1 MPQTYFANALDRRRK
16 SDYDACGS
24 CFAGNVMLT
33 SHGTAFVVAMMA
45 GAALTLAAPRAA
57 AQQPF
62 PAKPIRIVVGVT
74 PGGTADIIA
83 RLMGVKMSDNWGQ
96 PVVIENRLPV
106 VVANTTV
113 VKANPDGY
121 TLLLASPAI
130 AIRAALF
137 SNLPYDTLKDFA
149 GVTEVG
155 FSNTVVV
162 ASPASGV
169 KSVKELAAYANARP
183 GKVFFATPAAG
194 GADHMNVERF
204 RLAAG
209 IKAQHVAYKGPVESL
224 IEVAAGRALFT
235 ATGLTAAMPLIKEG
249 KLVAL
254 VQRVPGLPGVPLA
267 AEVAPEW
274 TRIGAQ
280 AMLAPAGTP
289 LAIRRQL
296 SVEIARILNLP
307 DIKERL
313 NAASFHVTT
322 TTPEEH
328 ERNLRADIAAFA
340 KVIKEIGLK
349 PN

>member
-1 MPQTYFANALDRRRK
+1 MHAVR
-16 SDYDACGS
+16 
-24 CFAGNVMLT
+24 
-33 SHGTAFVVAMMA
+33 
-45 GAALTLAAPRAA
+45 GAALVFAIGALFAAMPDVS
-57 AQQPF
+57 AQQSF
-62 PAKPIRIVVGVT
+62 PSKPIRIVVGVT

-83 RLMGVKMSDNWGQ
+83 RLMGVKITDNWGQ
-96 PVVIENRLPV
+96 PMVIENRLPV
-106 VVANTTV
+106 VVANTIV
-113 VKANPDGY
+113 AKATPDGY

-137 SNLPYDTLKDFA
+137 TNLPYDTLKDFA

-155 FSNTVVV
+155 SSNTVVV
-162 ASPASGV
+162 TTPGTGV
-169 KSVKELAAYANARP
+169 KSIKDLAAYANARP

-209 IKAQHVAYKGPVESL
+209 IKAQHVAFKGPVESL
-224 IEVAAGRALFT
+224 IEVAAGRSLFT
-235 ATGLTAAMPLIKEG
+235 ATGLTAAMPLIKDG

-267 AEVAPEW
+267 ADVVPEW

-289 LAIRRQL
+289 LAIRQKL
-296 SVEIARILNLP
+296 SKEIARVLNLP
-307 DIKERL
+307 DIRERL
-313 NAASFHVTT
+313 NAAAFHVTT
-322 TTPEEH
+322 STPEEH
-328 ERNLRADIAAFA
+328 EHNLRADIAAFA

>member
-1 MPQTYFANALDRRRK
+1 MHDSRRMAL
-16 SDYDACGS
+16 A
-24 CFAGNVMLT
+24 
-33 SHGTAFVVAMMA
+33 
-45 GAALTLAAPRAA
+45 AALLAGVALLATPHRAS
-57 AQQPF
+57 AQQKF
-62 PAKPIRIVVGVT
+62 PTKPVRFVVGVT

-83 RLMGVKMSDNWGQ
+83 RLMGTKIIESWGQ
-96 PVVIENRLPV
+96 PLVIENRLPV

-113 VKANPDGY
+113 AKATPDGY

-130 AIRAALF
+130 AIRAAMF
-137 SNLPYDTLKDFA
+137 TNLPYDTLRDFA

-162 ASPASGV
+162 AAPDIGV
-169 KSVKELAAYANARP
+169 KSIKDLVAYAAARP
-183 GKVFFATPAAG
+183 GKIFFATPAVG
-194 GADHMNVERF
+194 GADHMNIERF

-209 IKAQHVAYKGPVESL
+209 IKAQHVAFRGPPESL
-224 IEVAAGRALFT
+224 IEVAAGRAHFT

-254 VQRVPGLPGVPLA
+254 VQRVPGLPGVPVA
-267 AEVAPEW
+267 ADVAPEW

-280 AMLAPAGTP
+280 ALLAPAGTP
-289 LAIRRQL
+289 LAIRRQIGAE
-296 SVEIARILNLP
+296 VARILNLP
-307 DIKERL
+307 DIRERL
-313 NAASFHVTT
+313 NAVSFNVTT

-340 KVIKEIGLK
+340 KVMKEIGLK